1 LRKIGPETTELVDDV
16 CFYVAGL
23 VGLCNCLFVKVAED
37 AIGVVQA
44 SFNEER
50 RWGVGVVDNIGDFY
64 ERLGAVF
71 IGGSNL
77 AEVGNEVFEELA
89 PCCDLLVDRPVV
101 YPRQPTLEAFCENFG
116 RGALGRYRCV
126 EDAVFAIITAFL
138 VVEGHATNAT
148 GVYGLSAATASEA
161 ATPLDGTLLL
171 ESTAA

>member
-1 LRKIGPETTELVDDV
+1 ME
-16 CFYVAGL
+16 
-23 VGLCNCLFVKVAED
+23 VAED
-37 AIGVVQA
+37 AIGVIQA

-50 RWGVGVVDNIGDFY
+50 RGGVGVVDNIGDFY

-89 PCCDLLVDRPVV
+89 PCCDLLVDRPAV

-138 VVEGHATNAT
+138 VVEGHAI
-148 GVYGLSAATASEA
+148 
-161 ATPLDGTLLL
+161 
-171 ESTAA
+171 